1 MARAAKVGGILR
13 RLWRL
18 LPASYRHWLR
28 KHLNSFICRLG
39 YVPFDAG
46 RFYAEDGLFSVH
58 NDEFRR
64 DPAFVAAY
72 QRGVQSSHGID
83 PALRWRIHIAL
94 WAARLA
100 LKAPGDYVECGVNAG
115 MVSSA
120 ILHDLN
126 WSALPRQYFLIDT
139 FAGPV
144 LDQFSA
150 EERQSGWVAL
160 VEERVAAGAYV
171 TDIDRVR
178 ATFAEWPNAIVVQGT
193 VPEILP
199 SIGPRQI
206 AFLHLDLNCAAPE
219 VAALE
224 YFWSQMAPGAVV
236 LMDDYAHHGV
246 EEQKKAIDRWA
257 DRIQV
262 EVLSLPTGQ
271 GLIVK

>member
-1 MARAAKVGGILR
+1 M
-13 RLWRL
+13 
-18 LPASYRHWLR
+18 
-28 KHLNSFICRLG
+28 
-39 YVPFDAG
+39 PFDST

-64 DPAFVAAY
+64 DPSFTAAS
-72 QRGVQSSHGID
+72 QLGVESSHGID

-100 LKAPGDYVECGVNAG
+100 LKAPGDFVECGVNAG

-120 ILHDLN
+120 IMHDLD
-126 WSALPRQYFLIDT
+126 WSALPRQYFLVDT

-144 LDQFSA
+144 LDQFSP
-150 EERQSGWVAL
+150 EEHHSGWVSL

-171 TDIDRVR
+171 TDMERVR

-199 SIGPRQI
+199 SIGSRQI

-219 VAALE
+219 VAALA

-246 EEQKKAIDRWA
+246 EAQKKSIDHWA
-257 DRIQV
+257 RSIPIT
-262 EVLSLPTGQ
+262 VLSLPTGQ